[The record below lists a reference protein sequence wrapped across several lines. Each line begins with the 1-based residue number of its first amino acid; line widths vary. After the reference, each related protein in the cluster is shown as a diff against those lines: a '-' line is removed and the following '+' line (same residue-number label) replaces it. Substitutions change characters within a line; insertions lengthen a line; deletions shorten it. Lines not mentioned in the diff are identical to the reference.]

1 MGDGRV
7 IRSSEPSE
15 RSLGRGHR
23 ALIPVVML
31 LLAMAVLPE
40 PGGASS
46 IEALARV
53 NDDVIGAEDV
63 ERALGERLRKL
74 EDQIYELKRRQLDA
88 LIAERLL
95 AQEAARRGTTV
106 AALLDAEVTAKVSL
120 VTEQE
125 VDAFYQENKA
135 RFRGDEADARAQIRA
150 YLQKQKLAAQRV
162 WFVEELRSRARI
174 EDHLQPPPV
183 VRADVSIDG
192 APVRGEA
199 SAPVTLVEFSDFHCP
214 FCRRVQTTLKELL
227 DRYDG
232 KLKLVYRD
240 FPLDSLHPHARRAA
254 EAARC
259 AHDQGKF
266 WAYHDALFANAPRA
280 SSEDLRRYAG
290 QVRLDVE
297 KFDACVLSG
306 VHRATVQH
314 DVDEGTRLGV
324 NGTPAFFINGRLITG
339 AQPLEAF
346 VRLVEEELA
355 RASVRP

>member
-1 MGDGRV
+1 M
-7 IRSSEPSE
+7 
-15 RSLGRGHR
+15 
-23 ALIPVVML
+23 VVLVM
-31 LLAMAVLPE
+31 AMTPE
-40 PGGASS
+40 PGRASS
-46 IEALARV
+46 MEPLARV
-53 NDDVIGAEDV
+53 NDDVISAEDV

-74 EDQIYELKRRQLDA
+74 EDQIYELKRRQLDE

-125 VDAFYQENKA
+125 IDAFYEGNKT
-135 RFRGDEADARAQIRA
+135 RFRGDATDARAQIRA
-150 YLQKQKLAAQRV
+150 YLQKQKLTAQRV
-162 WFVEELRSRARI
+162 WFVEGLRSRASI
-174 EDHLQPPPV
+174 EDRLQAPPV

-214 FCRRVQTTLKELL
+214 FCRRVQTTLKALL
-227 DRYDG
+227 DRYGG

-240 FPLDSLHPHARRAA
+240 FPLDSLHPGARRAA

-280 SSEDLRRYAG
+280 SSEDLQRYAE
-290 QVRLDVE
+290 QVGLDVA
-297 KFDACVLSG
+297 KFDACVSSG

-324 NGTPAFFINGRLITG
+324 NGTPAFFINGRLMTG

-346 VRLVEEELA
+346 VRIIEEELA
-355 RASVRP
+355 SASVSR